1 MSKIEL
7 HEVEFLTE
15 NNILSRVAV
24 PGGWM
29 YRVWDIIVNPSED
42 TAYAALCFVPDPNA
56 PHVRDDRRLKWRDGF
71 RGVPMRKASG
81 ERYIRESDDRTIIQ
95 QNFSTGTFTAFHADW
110 SFTRHASLLEAHD
123 ALIVSG
129 SESPFVAVTGPAV
142 KAEEVT
148 P

>member
-1 MSKIEL
+1 MSKNTL
-7 HEVEFLTE
+7 HDVVK
-15 NNILSRVAV
+15 LSRYDAFDRMAV
-24 PGGWM
+24 PGGWL
-29 YRVWDIIVNPSED
+29 YRVSSASDG
-42 TAYAALCFVPDPNA
+42 YAALSFVPDPNA

-71 RGVPMRKASG
+71 GGVPMRKASG

-129 SESPFVAVTGPAV
+129 SESPFVTVTGPAV